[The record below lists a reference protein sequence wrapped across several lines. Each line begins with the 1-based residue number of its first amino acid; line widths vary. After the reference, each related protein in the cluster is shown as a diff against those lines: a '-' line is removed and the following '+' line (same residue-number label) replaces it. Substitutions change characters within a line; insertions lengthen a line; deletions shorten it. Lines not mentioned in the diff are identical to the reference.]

1 MNIIHTKIFYSK
13 VLAFARET
21 IKASAD
27 RALADS
33 TRSINE
39 GSLGTIRYYLSD
51 YQERKFDKKL
61 ITLEQAQAIA
71 LERMEKSVKEK
82 TERVLAMLAT
92 ASGSPELPAAIRI
105 DIEWRKSHTWGM
117 LPSAEVDAG
126 GCHTADRLTSGCGF
140 DKESTVTAKC
150 FNANPAFAR
159 VVAICAYLD
168 SLENTRTYGYYFDY
182 CGARFEGA
190 VGFDSHRSILERA
203 GYALTGDFHSNIA
216 DCYRFSLK

>member
-1 MNIIHTKIFYSK
+1 MNINTKTFYSK
-13 VLAFARET
+13 VLAFAKET
-21 IKASAD
+21 INASAD
-27 RALADS
+27 KSLAES
-33 TRSINE
+33 TKSINE
-39 GSLGTIRYYLSD
+39 GSIGTIRYYLSD

-61 ITLEQAQAIA
+61 ITLEQSQAIA
-71 LERMEKSVKEK
+71 LERMAKSVKEH
-82 TERVLAMLAT
+82 TERTLAMLDT
-92 ASGSPELPAAIRI
+92 ESGRPELPDAIRI

-117 LPSAEVDAG
+117 LPSAEVEAG

-168 SLENTRTYGYYFDY
+168 SLDNTRTYGYYFDY

-190 VGFDSHRSILERA
+190 VGFNCHRNILERA
-203 GYALTGDFHSNIA
+203 GYALTGDFHSNSA
-216 DCYRFSLK
+216 DGYRFSLK